1 MLKILFILIYII
13 MPNLSSASNYE
24 LELFMQIVNKKAIT
38 YPDKNKHI
46 ILDGSANWKDS
57 DGDYGIMKCLATI
70 TTFNNN
76 DVANLNANCE
86 AKNNRNEKFWLN
98 LNRTS
103 DMNAGVGVA
112 TYIYGEAKYKEYVG
126 KKCNYAVNYFEDR
139 MFYKQQCKR

>member
-1 MLKILFILIYII
+1 
-13 MPNLSSASNYE
+13 MPNLISASNYE
-24 LELFMQIVNKKAIT
+24 LELFMQIVDKKAIT

-98 LNRTS
+98 LSRTS
-103 DMNAGVGVA
+103 DMNAGVSVA
-112 TYIYGEAKYKEYVG
+112 TYMYRGPK
-126 KKCNYAVNYFEDR
+126 
-139 MFYKQQCKR
+139 